1 MKSIAKNA
9 LAAAALAALPLV
21 AACSDGAEA
30 DAETLSETR
39 DESTQSLGG
48 ALGAMNDV
56 STLRNALTE
65 TELAGIL
72 DGPASYTVLAP
83 NDAAFEKLG
92 EASADLSEEE
102 QKPILLAIVRDHLL
116 PGHLTPE
123 TIRSAIEA
131 QGGSVSMTT
140 LGEGSVTFAMDGE
153 NLTVSLGD
161 GAQARVIGEPVA
173 SNNGVVIPLDTVL
186 VPSENG

>member
-1 MKSIAKNA
+1 
-9 LAAAALAALPLV
+9 
-21 AACSDGAEA
+21 
-30 DAETLSETR
+30 
-39 DESTQSLGG
+39 
-48 ALGAMNDV
+48 MNDV

-72 DGPASYTVLAP
+72 DGPGSYTVLAP

-140 LGEGSVTFAMDGE
+140 LGEGNVTFAMDGE

-161 GAQARVIGEPVA
+161 GAQARIIGEPVA